1 MKSFYA
7 IVTFGNPASDFRRVT
22 NSRGEAINNARKAKG
37 SGSCT
42 VARVYQCPNLKMAQT
57 ADLGR
62 LRRSEYCIFDA

>member
-1 MKSFYA
+1 MKFFYSV
-7 IVTFGNPASDFRRVT
+7 VTFGVPVSDFRRVT
-22 NSRGEAINNARKAKG
+22 TSRGEAINNARKAKG

-42 VARVYQCPNLKMAQT
+42 LARVYQCPNLKMAET